1 MTGFTSEQ
9 VQAYA
14 AYGLASALRDSLFTA
29 YNSALENAASG
40 GQEELLIPLLLA
52 CNEASTA
59 VTKLRDTVKKLEQSI
74 TADTWFA
81 ILNDAQ
87 IAQPKQGNYPLD
99 TSEPIITIDNRKQ
112 IVAKIIMAIQ
122 RFNKTEQEA
131 YTE

>member
-40 GQEELLIPLLLA
+40 GQELLIPLLLA